1 MVCVADM
8 PFFEASN
15 EMVSKYAA
23 SLSSQVVYF
32 FTQSV
37 YMTSIKQT
45 AAVRSADYLAAFI
58 RAQGVKTVF
67 MVPGGGA
74 MFLNDAIAQ
83 AEDLDYVPH
92 HNEQACTI
100 AAEAYS
106 RVNEKLG
113 VAMVT
118 TGPGATNAITGV
130 AGAWIESVSMLV
142 ISGQV
147 KRADMMGDSGVRQK
161 GPQEV
166 NIVEI
171 VSPITKYA
179 VTVMDPL
186 QIRYELEKAV
196 HLATTGRK
204 GPVWIDVPL
213 DVQAAPVIPSELVG
227 YVPKAPTQPSD
238 YRQEAL
244 KVLQLLHQ
252 ARRPVILAGHGIRLS
267 GAAKVFA
274 ELYRKLGIPVLTTWN
289 AMDLI
294 ASDDPLAA
302 GKPGT
307 VALRAPNFVAQNCD
321 LLISIGARLDNVV
334 TAHNPAN
341 FGRQAKKVLV
351 DIDETEI
358 KKFSHFIDV
367 AVQADA
373 KDFIETLLAEAET
386 AELNS
391 FPEWLSRCVHWKEK
405 FTINDGAPFPQS
417 GEISHFHMMDS
428 LSRHILQDTL
438 VVTGSSGLGIESFYT
453 AFLNKTGQRV
463 FLTSGLGAMGY
474 GVPAM
479 IGASQVNK
487 GRKLVGVESDGSLQM
502 NLQELLTLKATNIP
516 LTLFIIDNAGYASIR
531 NTQRNYFDGRYIG
544 TGPEAKLWLPDIVKL
559 AGSLGI
565 YASSVSDASGLDAAV
580 AGALGTEGLHILVV
594 KVKKDEAL
602 WPKCAAIP
610 QADGSMLSMPLE
622 DMSPL
627 LSIEELEAEMMV
639 PLLPSSYLA
648 RGLR

>member
-1 MVCVADM
+1 
-8 PFFEASN
+8 
-15 EMVSKYAA
+15 
-23 SLSSQVVYF
+23 
-32 FTQSV
+32 
-37 YMTSIKQT
+37 MTSIKQT
-45 AAVRSADYLAAFI
+45 VAVRAADYLAAFI
-58 RAQGVKTVF
+58 RSQGVQTVF

-130 AGAWIESVSMLV
+130 AGAWIESVPLLV

-147 KRADMMGDSGVRQK
+147 KRADMMGASGVRQK

-166 NIVEI
+166 DIVSM

-213 DVQAAPVIPSELVG
+213 DVQAAPVMPSELVG
-227 YVPKAPTQPSD
+227 YNPPPDVQPSD
-238 YRQEAL
+238 YRQEARQ
-244 KVLQLLHQ
+244 VLQLLQ
-252 ARRPVILAGHGIRLS
+252 QSRRPVILAGHGIRLS
-267 GAAKVFA
+267 GAAKAFA
-274 ELYRKLGIPVLTTWN
+274 ELYRKLGVSVLTTWN

-321 LLISIGARLDNVV
+321 LLIAIGARLDNVV

-351 DIDETEI
+351 DIDENEI
-358 KKFSHFIDV
+358 KKFSHSIDV

-373 KDFIETLLAEAET
+373 KDFIVALLAEAAI
-386 AELNS
+386 AELNP
-391 FPEWLSRCVHWKEK
+391 FPDWLSRCQHWKEK
-405 FTINDGAPFPQS
+405 YTINDGAPFPGR
-417 GEISHFHMMDS
+417 GEISHFHMMDA
-428 LSRHILQDTL
+428 LSRHIPQDTL

-453 AFLNKTGQRV
+453 AFLNKAGQRV

-479 IGASQVNK
+479 IGASQVHK
-487 GRKLVGVESDGSLQM
+487 GRKLVGIESDGSLQM
-502 NLQELLTLKATNIP
+502 NLQELLTLKATHVP

-565 YASSVSDASGLDAAV
+565 SASSVSDASELDAAV

-610 QADGSMLSMPLE
+610 QTDGSMLSMPLE

-627 LSIEELEAEMMV
+627 LPIEELESEMMV
-639 PLLPSSYLA
+639 PLLPASYQA
-648 RGLR
+648 RGLQ

>member
-1 MVCVADM
+1 
-8 PFFEASN
+8 
-15 EMVSKYAA
+15 
-23 SLSSQVVYF
+23 
-32 FTQSV
+32 
-37 YMTSIKQT
+37 MTSIKQT
-45 AAVRSADYLAAFI
+45 AAVRMADYLAAFI

-67 MVPGGGA
+67 MVSGGGA

-130 AGAWIESVSMLV
+130 AGAWIESVPLLV

-166 NIVEI
+166 NIVAM

-196 HLATTGRK
+196 YLATTGRK

-213 DVQAAPVIPSELVG
+213 DVQAAPVMPSELVG
-227 YVPKAPTQPSD
+227 YKPPPDVQPSD
-238 YRQEAL
+238 YRQEARQ
-244 KVLQLLHQ
+244 VLQLLQ
-252 ARRPVILAGHGIRLS
+252 QSRRPVILAGHGIRLS
-267 GAAKVFA
+267 GAAKAFA
-274 ELYRKLGIPVLTTWN
+274 ELYRILGVPVLTTWN

-307 VALRAPNFVAQNCD
+307 VALRAPNFVVQNCD

-358 KKFSHFIDV
+358 GKFAHSIDV

-391 FPEWLSRCVHWKEK
+391 FPEWLSRCVHWKKK

-428 LSRHILQDTL
+428 LSRHIPQDTL

-565 YASSVSDASGLDAAV
+565 SASSVSDASGLDAAV

-639 PLLPSSYLA
+639 PLLPTSYLA

>member
-130 AGAWIESVSMLV
+130 AGAWIESVPMLV

-147 KRADMMGDSGVRQK
+147 KRVDMMGDSGVRQK

-213 DVQAAPVIPSELVG
+213 DVQAAPVIPSDLVG

-252 ARRPVILAGHGIRLS
+252 SRRPVILGG
-267 GAAKVFA
+267 
-274 ELYRKLGIPVLTTWN
+274 
-289 AMDLI
+289 
-294 ASDDPLAA
+294 
-302 GKPGT
+302 
-307 VALRAPNFVAQNCD
+307 
-321 LLISIGARLDNVV
+321 
-334 TAHNPAN
+334 
-341 FGRQAKKVLV
+341 
-351 DIDETEI
+351 
-358 KKFSHFIDV
+358 
-367 AVQADA
+367 
-373 KDFIETLLAEAET
+373 
-386 AELNS
+386 
-391 FPEWLSRCVHWKEK
+391 
-405 FTINDGAPFPQS
+405 
-417 GEISHFHMMDS
+417 
-428 LSRHILQDTL
+428 
-438 VVTGSSGLGIESFYT
+438 T
-453 AFLNKTGQRV
+453 AFAYLGRRK
-463 FLTSGLGAMGY
+463 FLQNFTE
-474 GVPAM
+474 
-479 IGASQVNK
+479 NW
-487 GRKLVGVESDGSLQM
+487 ES
-502 NLQELLTLKATNIP
+502 
-516 LTLFIIDNAGYASIR
+516 LF
-531 NTQRNYFDGRYIG
+531 
-544 TGPEAKLWLPDIVKL
+544 
-559 AGSLGI
+559 
-565 YASSVSDASGLDAAV
+565 
-580 AGALGTEGLHILVV
+580 
-594 KVKKDEAL
+594 
-602 WPKCAAIP
+602 
-610 QADGSMLSMPLE
+610 
-622 DMSPL
+622 
-627 LSIEELEAEMMV
+627 
-639 PLLPSSYLA
+639 
-648 RGLR
+648 